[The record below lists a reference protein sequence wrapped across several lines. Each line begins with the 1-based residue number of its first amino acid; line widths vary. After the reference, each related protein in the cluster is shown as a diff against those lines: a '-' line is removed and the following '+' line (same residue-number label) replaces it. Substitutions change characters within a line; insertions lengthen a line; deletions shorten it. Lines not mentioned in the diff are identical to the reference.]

1 MIGLRRRSAFAP
13 PPGAFERQMIP
24 IVSVLLAS
32 MAPLLP
38 EIAMAPIL
46 PPLGF
51 MVLLGWRLLRD
62 DLWPVWVAL
71 PLGLFD
77 DIFSGQPLGSAM
89 ALWTI
94 SFLVID
100 FINSRF
106 TWRDHWQDW
115 GIAIIAIAAELTLA
129 LGIARITGGAMPFVL
144 LLPQM
149 LVSALVFPM
158 IARVCA
164 SLDRLRLA
172 R

>member
-1 MIGLRRRSAFAP
+1 VIGLGRRSPFAP
-13 PPGAFERQMIP
+13 PPGAFERQLIP
-24 IVSVLLAS
+24 IASVLIAS

-38 EIAMAPIL
+38 EIATVPIL

-51 MVLLGWRLLRD
+51 MVLLGWRMLRD

-94 SFLVID
+94 TFLVID
-100 FINSRF
+100 FIDSRF
-106 TWRDHWQDW
+106 VWRDHWQDW
-115 GIAIIAIAAELTLA
+115 GIAIVAIAAELTLA
-129 LGIARITGGAMPFVL
+129 LGIAHITGGAMPFLL

-149 LVSALVFPM
+149 LVSALVFPL

-164 SLDRLRLA
+164 ALDRLRLA
-172 R
+172 